1 MEVSHFMLSKK
12 VSGMLA
18 GNAIR
23 IFCDNVT
30 CFETKKA
37 PGRLPLHSD
46 CVENT
51 EARFALVRW
60 LIRSTQIWNH
70 RSTSIVLTNSRLPSP
85 CVATAVLTHPQRYLY
100 TKKLFKTKRV
110 PSRWRYWGAIYQW
123 WHLFQRMS
131 DCTVFT
137 CAGCMR
143 CFFENNSQNDCLL
156 EVFRRAPNLQEHP
169 TCEKHRLFN
178 DGGVLY
184 IIFYCLDI
192 YESLDR
198 MWIWIN
204 IVDSDI
210 LGWACCLHIFI
221 QKP

>member
-1 MEVSHFMLSKK
+1 MPRPHCHDLLKGLQGDCRYTLTALRTLRRGV
-12 VSGMLA
+12 
-18 GNAIR
+18 R
-23 IFCDNVT
+23 T
-30 CFETKKA
+30 CS
-37 PGRLPLHSD
+37 L
-46 CVENT
+46 
-51 EARFALVRW
+51 

-70 RSTSIVLTNSRLPSP
+70 RSTSIVLTNSRLSSP
-85 CVATAVLTHPQRYLY
+85 CVATAVLTHPRGTCTRRNFSRQNGCHRDGDIEGRYTNDGIYSNEWVTVLSSH
-100 TKKLFKTKRV
+100 V
-110 PSRWRYWGAIYQW
+110 QVAWGAFSKTL
-123 WHLFQRMS
+123 HRML
-131 DCTVFT
+131 V
-137 CAGCMR
+137 
-143 CFFENNSQNDCLL
+143 
-156 EVFRRAPNLQEHP
+156 VFRRAPNLQEHP

>member
-1 MEVSHFMLSKK
+1 MPRPHCHDHLIS
-12 VSGMLA
+12 
-18 GNAIR
+18 
-23 IFCDNVT
+23 
-30 CFETKKA
+30 
-37 PGRLPLHSD
+37 GRLPLNSD

-51 EARFALVRW
+51 EARCSHRNRHRGRFFVRW

-70 RSTSIVLTNSRLPSP
+70 RSTSIVLTNSRLSSP
-85 CVATAVLTHPQRYLY
+85 CVATAVLTHPRGTCTRRNFSRQNGCHRDGDIEGRYTNDGIYSNKWVIVLSSH
-100 TKKLFKTKRV
+100 V
-110 PSRWRYWGAIYQW
+110 QVAWGA
-123 WHLFQRMS
+123 FRK
-131 DCTVFT
+131 C
-137 CAGCMR
+137 
-143 CFFENNSQNDCLL
+143 ENNSQNDCLL

-192 YESLDR
+192 CESLDR

>member
-85 CVATAVLTHPQRYLY
+85 CVATAVLTHPRGTCTRRNFSRQNGCHRDGDIEGRYTNDGIY
-100 TKKLFKTKRV
+100 SNEWVIVRSSHV
-110 PSRWRYWGAIYQW
+110 QVAWGAFSKTI
-123 WHLFQRMS
+123 HRM
-131 DCTVFT
+131 TV
-137 CAGCMR
+137 CLK
-143 CFFENNSQNDCLL
+143 FFEEHQIFRNTPRVKSIGYSTMA
-156 EVFRRAPNLQEHP
+156 VFYTLFSIVLTFMNL
-169 TCEKHRLFN
+169 
-178 DGGVLY
+178 
-184 IIFYCLDI
+184 
-192 YESLDR
+192 
-198 MWIWIN
+198 
-204 IVDSDI
+204 
-210 LGWACCLHIFI
+210 
-221 QKP
+221 